1 MPEWSSLANSPKHF
15 GTTCFIS
22 LLAHSPWWDHW
33 TVTKRQHECCLGLNF
48 LLLNLLD
55 PYFLIQPCSGSRD
68 IDQRQPVI
76 SQNETQTV
84 SATVANRSR
93 VLPLKPHELGLQRLH
108 LSQHCCSPDSCS
120 NGSFSSVYNILKPLQ
135 PPDPKPSTFPQ
146 AHKPHSETYH
156 TTDPTPGTKL
166 YILITFLIAVTKYRA
181 RRDWRKKRF
190 TVWVLEAGKAGSVAW
205 NYESN

>member
-33 TVTKRQHECCLGLNF
+33 TVTKPQHECCLGLNS

-55 PYFLIQPCSGSRD
+55 PYFLIQPCSGSHD
-68 IDQRQPVI
+68 IDQMQPVI
-76 SQNETQTV
+76 SQNETQTA

-120 NGSFSSVYNILKPLQ
+120 NGSFSSVYNILEPLQ
-135 PPDPKPSTFPQ
+135 PPDPKPSTCQF
-146 AHKPHSETYH
+146 HRLTNH
-156 TTDPTPGTKL
+156 TAR
-166 YILITFLIAVTKYRA
+166 LITPLTPLLVLNSIYWLLFLLLSPNIGQEETEG
-181 RRDWRKKRF
+181 RKDLR
-190 TVWVLEAGKAGSVAW
+190 S
-205 NYESN
+205 ESSRLGRQGV